1 MTTTV
6 RTRFAPSPTGALHL
20 GNARTAALNWLY
32 ARKYGGTFVLRL
44 EDTDIERNLQGD
56 GSRPSGEELIIEAL
70 DWLGLHPDEAPSTG
84 GPFGP
89 YRQSERAIHY
99 ANQAEQLLTSGHAFR
114 CYCSP
119 EELDAHRKAAIAAG
133 DPPGRDTKCRDRSM
147 EEQSL
152 TQAKGRP
159 ASIRLRV
166 DSGPVHFEDRLKGEL
181 SIDGDDLGDMIL
193 VRSDGRAT
201 YNFAATVDDHAMKIS
216 HVIRGIGHL
225 SNTPKQILLYRAF
238 GVQPPQFIHIPTV
251 MAPGGGKLSKRAG
264 AKSLLAY
271 RDQGYHPNAVLNYLS
286 LLSWSSKSGEEFFER
301 EALIE
306 EIDLDR
312 IGATDAEIDED
323 KMAWLSG
330 QHARSESATALADHW
345 SAFMDLTKFDMHS
358 DDLTRSAE
366 VFAHRTRLF
375 ADVRNELEPIFC
387 EPMLESEELQAILG
401 TPEAKIAI
409 DQLHTTWQEV
419 DWKAKALGATA
430 RGAAENTTMSKGQ
443 FFSAIRV
450 AMTGERKG
458 PELGDIAYALGKERT
473 LSRLKDALDKIHHN
487 DGREII

>member
-1 MTTTV
+1 MTTTI

-44 EDTDIERNLQGD
+44 EDTDIERNLQRD

-99 ANQAEQLLTSGHAFR
+99 ANQAEQLLASGHAFR

-119 EELDAHRKAAIAAG
+119 EELDVHRKAAIAAG
-133 DPPGRDTKCRDRSM
+133 DPPGRDTKCRDRSP
-147 EEQSL
+147 EQQSL
-152 TQAKGRP
+152 TQAKGQP

-166 DSGPVHFEDRLKGEL
+166 DSGPVHFEDQLKGGL

-201 YNFAATVDDHAMKIS
+201 YNFAATVDDYEMKIS

-225 SNTPKQILLYRAF
+225 SNTPKQMLLYRAF
-238 GVQPPQFIHIPTV
+238 GVQPPQFVHIPTV

-264 AKSLLAY
+264 ATSLLTY
-271 RDQGYHPNAVLNYLS
+271 RDRGYHPDAVLNYLS
-286 LLSWSSKSGEEFFER
+286 LLSWSSKGGEEFFDR

-312 IGATDAEIDED
+312 IGATDTKIDED

-330 QHARSESATALADHW
+330 QHVRSEPAATLADHW
-345 SAFMDLTKFDMHS
+345 SAFLDLTHFKMNR

-375 ADVRNELEPIFC
+375 SDAQIELGTIFGEPT
-387 EPMLESEELQAILG
+387 LESEEAKMNLG
-401 TPEAKIAI
+401 TREAKIAI
-409 DQLHTTWQEV
+409 DQLHTAWREV
-419 DWKAKALGATA
+419 DWQAKILGATA
-430 RGAAENTTMSKGQ
+430 RDAAENTTISKGQ

-458 PELGDIAYALGKERT
+458 PELGDIAYALGKKRT
-473 LSRLKDALDKIHHN
+473 LSRLKHALDKIHHN
-487 DGREII
+487 DGREVI

>member
-1 MTTTV
+1 MTTTI

-44 EDTDIERNLQGD
+44 EDTDIERNLQRD

-99 ANQAEQLLTSGHAFR
+99 ANQAEQLLASGHAFR

-119 EELDAHRKAAIAAG
+119 EELDVHRKAAIAAG
-133 DPPGRDTKCRDRSM
+133 DPPGRDTKCRDRSP
-147 EEQSL
+147 EQQSL
-152 TQAKGRP
+152 TQAKGQP

-166 DSGPVHFEDRLKGEL
+166 DSGPVHFEDRLKGGL

-201 YNFAATVDDHAMKIS
+201 YNFAATVDDYEMKIS

-225 SNTPKQILLYRAF
+225 SNTPKQMLLYRAF
-238 GVQPPQFIHIPTV
+238 GVQPPQFVHIPTV

-264 AKSLLAY
+264 ATSLLTY
-271 RDQGYHPNAVLNYLS
+271 RDRGYHPDAVLNYLS
-286 LLSWSSKSGEEFFER
+286 LLSWSSKGGEEFFDR

-312 IGATDAEIDED
+312 IGATDTKIDED

-330 QHARSESATALADHW
+330 QHVRSEPAATLADP
-345 SAFMDLTKFDMHS
+345 SPAFLDLGTIFG
-358 DDLTRSAE
+358 
-366 VFAHRTRLF
+366 
-375 ADVRNELEPIFC
+375 EPT
-387 EPMLESEELQAILG
+387 LESEEAKMNLG
-401 TPEAKIAI
+401 TREAKIAI
-409 DQLHTTWQEV
+409 DQLHTAWREV
-419 DWKAKALGATA
+419 DWQAKILGATA
-430 RGAAENTTMSKGQ
+430 RDAAENTTISKGQ

-458 PELGDIAYALGKERT
+458 PELGDIAYALGKKRT
-473 LSRLKDALDKIHHN
+473 LSRLKHALDKIHHN
-487 DGREII
+487 DGREVI